1 MKKRAILKTLSTM
14 IAAVMTLSMPVCAA
28 NTEYNNAE
36 NGSVPVSVTVDSTYT
51 VSLPAGLTLQ
61 REGSTNNFT
70 GTVTVGVKANLTD
83 SEKVTV
89 TPANTFVMTNNS
101 VGNVTANASATQ
113 KCQNWFNQTEPF
125 TYTEG
130 SSTSQK
136 ANKDNFENVNCNIS
150 VELPVAGSYTG
161 TLNFTFSKGSKA

>member
-1 MKKRAILKTLSTM
+1 MKKTIIKTLSM
-14 IAAVMTLSMPVCAA
+14 MSAMVVALSMPVSAA
-28 NTEYNNAE
+28 NQEFE
-36 NGSVPVSVTVDSTYT
+36 NGTSGTVPVTAEIASTYT
-51 VSLPAGLTLQ
+51 VSLPASLTLQ
-61 REGSTNNFT
+61 RDGSTNNFT

-89 TPANTFVMTNNS
+89 TPNGTFEMQNS
-101 VGNVTANASATQ
+101 SVSGVKATASATQ
-113 KCQNWFNQTEPF
+113 KCQNWFNQTDF

-130 SSTSQK
+130 TSTSQK

-161 TLNFTFSKGSKA
+161 TLKFTFSKGSKA